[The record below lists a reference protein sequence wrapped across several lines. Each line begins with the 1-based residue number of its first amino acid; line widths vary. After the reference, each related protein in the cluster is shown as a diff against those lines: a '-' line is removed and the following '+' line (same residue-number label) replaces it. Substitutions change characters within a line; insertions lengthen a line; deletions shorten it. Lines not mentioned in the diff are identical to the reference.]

1 MKFKNKVAL
10 AAMLGVS
17 LLATACSTGN
27 KTSSSSSSIPTKI
40 TKKTTITFWY
50 SLTGTSKSTLENL
63 TKEFEKKNPNIKV
76 QLQNQGGNLGDL
88 QSKLV
93 SGLQSPKNLPTIT
106 QAYPGWLYSAAQN
119 KMLVNL
125 TPYVNNKEIGWG
137 SYSNSKI
144 KSALWDGAKING
156 TQYGVPFNKSVEV
169 LFYNKTLLDKYG
181 VKVPK
186 TMSELKK
193 ASQEIYEKSEH
204 KVKGVGFD
212 SLNNYYMLAM
222 KEKGID
228 FNKKLNF
235 ASSESK
241 AVINYYA
248 DGVKDGYFMMAG
260 TEKYMS
266 TPFDSGKVAMFVD
279 STANEAYVK
288 SGLTQGN
295 EYGIAAR
302 PSSINVQQGTD
313 IYMFSKATKL
323 QRTAAFKYLKFLTSK
338 ASQTT
343 WANKTGYMPVNT
355 DVLDS
360 ASYKASKTSKVPA
373 ILEATTKKLYYLPV
387 TKNSESAYDQINA
400 NMQTILADAGKKKN
414 WTSDVTTGQ
423 SKLTAAWKQ

>member
-17 LLATACSTGN
+17 LLATACSTGS
-27 KTSSSSSSIPTKI
+27 KTSTSSSTIPTKV

-50 SLTGTSKSTLENL
+50 SLTGTSKATLENL

-76 QLQNQGGNLGDL
+76 QLQSQGGNLGDL

-93 SGLQSPKNLPTIT
+93 SSLQSPKNLPTIT

-169 LFYNKTLLDKYG
+169 LFYNKTILDKYG

-186 TMSELKK
+186 TMAELKK

-228 FNKKLNF
+228 F
-235 ASSESK
+235 
-241 AVINYYA
+241 
-248 DGVKDGYFMMAG
+248 
-260 TEKYMS
+260 
-266 TPFDSGKVAMFVD
+266 
-279 STANEAYVK
+279 
-288 SGLTQGN
+288 
-295 EYGIAAR
+295 
-302 PSSINVQQGTD
+302 
-313 IYMFSKATKL
+313 
-323 QRTAAFKYLKFLTSK
+323 
-338 ASQTT
+338 
-343 WANKTGYMPVNT
+343 
-355 DVLDS
+355 
-360 ASYKASKTSKVPA
+360 
-373 ILEATTKKLYYLPV
+373 TKK
-387 TKNSESAYDQINA
+387 
-400 NMQTILADAGKKKN
+400 
-414 WTSDVTTGQ
+414 
-423 SKLTAAWKQ
+423 

>member
-17 LLATACSTGN
+17 LLATACSTGS
-27 KTSSSSSSIPTKI
+27 KTPTSSSTIPTKV

-50 SLTGTSKSTLENL
+50 SLTGTSKATLENL

-76 QLQNQGGNLGDL
+76 QLQSQGGNLGDL

-93 SGLQSPKNLPTIT
+93 SSLQSPKNLSTIT

-169 LFYNKTLLDKYG
+169 LFYNKTILDKYG

-186 TMSELKK
+186 TMAELKK

-228 FNKKLNF
+228 FTKKLNF

-266 TPFDSGKVAMFVD
+266 TPFSSEKVAMFVG

-323 QRTAAFKYLKFLTSK
+323 QRTAAFKYLKFLTST
-338 ASQTT
+338 ASQAT

-360 ASYKASKTSKVPA
+360 ASYKASKNSKVPA
-373 ILEATTKKLYYLPV
+373 ILEATTKKLYYLPI
-387 TKNSESAYDQINA
+387 TKNSECAYDQINA
-400 NMQTILADAGKKKN
+400 NMQTILANAGKKKSWN
-414 WTSDVTTGQ
+414 SDITTGQ
-423 SKLTAAWKQ
+423 SKLIAAWKQ